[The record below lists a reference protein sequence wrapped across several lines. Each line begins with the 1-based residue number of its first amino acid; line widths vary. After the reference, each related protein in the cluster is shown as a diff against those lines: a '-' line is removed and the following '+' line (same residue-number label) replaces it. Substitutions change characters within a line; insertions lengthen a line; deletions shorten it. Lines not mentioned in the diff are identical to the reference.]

1 MTCPNLQGRLQCR
14 DIYVNFPLLWV
25 PEFRVQ
31 SSEFFLLLCGVVGL
45 AAGER
50 EILWHP
56 G

>member
-14 DIYVNFPLLWV
+14 DIYVNFRLLWV
-25 PEFRVQ
+25 PEFRV
-31 SSEFFLLLCGVVGL
+31 FLLLCGVVGL